1 MLLVQIA
8 QDLSS
13 CLADLSFWSDASQ
26 AWLNHWLNHSSLDW
40 ALLAQQFDT
49 DVFKGARGIMGDFI
63 QSGKLWTL
71 LIGIAIGYML
81 RALTSYG

>member
-1 MLLVQIA
+1 MLLVQFA
-8 QDLSS
+8 QDLAP
-13 CLADLSFWSDASQ
+13 CLANLSSWSDAGQ
-26 AWLNHWLNHSSLDW
+26 AWLSHLSLDW